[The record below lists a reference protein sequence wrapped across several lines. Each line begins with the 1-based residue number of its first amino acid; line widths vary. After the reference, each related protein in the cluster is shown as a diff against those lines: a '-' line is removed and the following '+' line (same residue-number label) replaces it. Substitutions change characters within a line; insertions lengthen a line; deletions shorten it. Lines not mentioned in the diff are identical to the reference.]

1 MRAQA
6 EMKDWTQRKEPLQG
20 MLSRAASCICVW
32 VCIWGGGYLAIQSL
46 SIVQPVTQQQGLD
59 CRRSLGD

>member
-1 MRAQA
+1 MRPQA

-32 VCIWGGGYLAIQSL
+32 VCIWGGGYL